1 MAVIDTYSGEAE
13 FLKIGAAPSF
23 IKRVREVMTIK
34 SSSLPIGILQQIE
47 IQPIKEM
54 VVEGDFIIMVS
65 DGIVDVPQ
73 SSLDKENWLA
83 NFLRRGVNTKPQ
95 ALAEQIL
102 AQALLMSGNRVHDD
116 MTVMVAKVVQ
126 NTDV

>member
-1 MAVIDTYSGEAE
+1 
-13 FLKIGAAPSF
+13 
-23 IKRVREVMTIK
+23 MTVK

-47 IQPIKEM
+47 IQPIKEI

-116 MTVMVAKVVQ
+116 MTVMVAKVAQ